1 MYNNFF
7 IIILLFFFS
16 SCSPNIKK
24 QSDEKKTLVDI
35 QVKDG
40 LKNLTNK
47 FLLSEVVK
55 DIEIIPLETSEE
67 CLLNNIGNIAIGEK
81 DIFIVML
88 KTLLRFDRNS
98 GEFLNAVARFGEGP
112 GDVNYCKGIGLDE
125 PNGLVYTLTSPLGA
139 NEIKSFTYDG
149 VWKNTMKAIKTGAWM
164 EAGTFGGSDRLYS
177 YFNGRHIFRRMLPIQ
192 DGSKN
197 LWQVGIMDEKG
208 MYLMKITDPAC
219 LEHQQSLNDHKL
231 GTASVDVGIVKY
243 SIFSASPIQNRY
255 YNHINYL
262 FDAND
267 TIYRYSMKQ
276 ELFKPRY
283 ILHCGERPDFA
294 SLHKMAKDN
303 GYFRCIFVSDIL
315 ETKEYLFLTAKQ
327 DVYSYLLRVNKE
339 DGSVTSIRNGGEFK
353 ETPFM
358 KVRYVDVETPKFI
371 NDLCGGLP
379 FYPFDQNEN
388 SWIAKYEAAD
398 LLEQI
403 DIDELKVTEVLMPEK
418 KAQLIRILENLK
430 EDDNPVIMIATL
442 K

>member
-1 MYNNFF
+1 MDNNLF

-16 SCSPNIKK
+16 SCSPNIKN

-40 LKNLTNK
+40 LENLTDK
-47 FLLSEVVK
+47 FYLSEVVK
-55 DIEIIPLETSEE
+55 DIEIIPLETSKE

-81 DIFIVML
+81 DIFIVMF

-98 GEFLNAVARFGEGP
+98 GDFLNLVARFGQGP

-125 PNGLVYTLTSPLGA
+125 PNGLIYTLASPLGA

-149 VWKNTMKAIKTGAWM
+149 VWKNTIKAANAGAWM
-164 EAGTFGGSDRLYS
+164 EAGNFSGADRLYS
-177 YFNGRHIFRRMLPIQ
+177 YFNGRHVFRRMLPIQ
-192 DGSKN
+192 DGSKK
-197 LWQVGIMDEKG
+197 LWQVGIMDKEGK
-208 MYLMKITDPAC
+208 YLMKITDPAC
-219 LEHQQSLNDHKL
+219 MEHQQSLNNHMMGK
-231 GTASVDVGIVKY
+231 APVNVDIVKY

-262 FDAND
+262 FDTND
-267 TIYRYSMKQ
+267 TIYRYSVKQ
-276 ELFKPRY
+276 EVFKPRY
-283 ILHCGERPDFA
+283 ILNCGERPDFA
-294 SLHKMAKDN
+294 SLHKMAKGND
-303 GYFRCIFVSDIL
+303 YFRCIFVSDIL
-315 ETKEYLFLTAKQ
+315 ETKEYLFLTVKQ
-327 DVYSYLLRVNKE
+327 DIYSYLLRVNKE
-339 DGSVTSIRNGGEFK
+339 DGSIASIRNSGEFK
-353 ETPFM
+353 ETPLM
-358 KVRYVDVETPKFI
+358 KVKYVDVEIPKFT

-403 DIDELKVTEVLMPEK
+403 DIDELKATKVLMPEK